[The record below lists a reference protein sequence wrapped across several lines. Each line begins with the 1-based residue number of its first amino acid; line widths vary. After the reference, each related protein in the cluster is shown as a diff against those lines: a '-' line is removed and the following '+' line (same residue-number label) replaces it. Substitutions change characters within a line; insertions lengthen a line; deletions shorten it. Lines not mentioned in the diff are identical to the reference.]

1 MPPASSACEPAVRF
15 ARRARGLGEIC
26 GTPITAMR
34 LRGVMHR
41 HALHGVE
48 RHGFPVEMD
57 IGPMHRFRVAPVIGE
72 DMHRRRVVILKL
84 NRRRLDEGELPL
96 LLPSGRLI
104 STLIPPANGVA
115 ISSPK
120 SVITEM
126 RSFITYAP

>member
-1 MPPASSACEPAVRF
+1 MLDAAGLVRMRTGSSVR
-15 ARRARGLGEIC
+15 RSARGLGEIC

-72 DMHRRRVVILKL
+72 DL
-84 NRRRLDEGELPL
+84 
-96 LLPSGRLI
+96 SLI
-104 STLIPPANGVA
+104 HI
-115 ISSPK
+115 
-120 SVITEM
+120 
-126 RSFITYAP
+126 